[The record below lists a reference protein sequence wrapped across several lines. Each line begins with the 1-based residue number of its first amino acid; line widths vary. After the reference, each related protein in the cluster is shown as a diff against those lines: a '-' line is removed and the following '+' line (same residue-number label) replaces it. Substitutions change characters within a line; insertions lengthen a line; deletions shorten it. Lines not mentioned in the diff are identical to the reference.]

1 MNNKTRQKCGKKKK
15 KRSRQLMQIIT
26 EILNKT
32 LENKISQYMIEK

>member
-1 MNNKTRQKCGKKKK
+1 MWLKKKK
-15 KRSRQLMQIIT
+15 SSRQLMQIIT